1 MSDEF
6 IAEIREWLLKLDDFQ
21 DYEFRGTSGGFQY
34 KKANNKKWL
43 TVGIS
48 TDRSRW

>member
-1 MSDEF
+1 MKAVFKEKKKLVLNSADSNEELILEEF
-6 IAEIREWLLKLDDFQ
+6 I
-21 DYEFRGTSGGFQY
+21 